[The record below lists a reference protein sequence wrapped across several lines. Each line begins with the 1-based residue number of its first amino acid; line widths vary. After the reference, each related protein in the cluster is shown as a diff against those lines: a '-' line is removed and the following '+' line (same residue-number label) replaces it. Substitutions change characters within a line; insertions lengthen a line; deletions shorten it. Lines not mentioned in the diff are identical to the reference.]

1 MQNAYTAVSTFVD
14 GDGKE
19 WRVQFDYASRAA
31 IRTAF
36 GKDAAQVF
44 AVVAS
49 SDIGD
54 FCKLLA
60 CGLQRHHPGVTAEDM
75 MKLSPPVALAMDAM
89 TRAVVWSMFGPNGPQ
104 PDDEKGPGKDGA
116 APDPIVTK

>member
-1 MQNAYTAVSTFVD
+1 MQNAYTAVATFQD

-19 WRVQFDYASRAA
+19 WHVQFDYASRAA

-36 GKDAAQVF
+36 GKDASEVF
-44 AVVAS
+44 ASVAS
-49 SDIGD
+49 NDIGD

-89 TRAVVWSMFGPNGPQ
+89 TRAVVWSMFGPNWPQ
-104 PDDEKGPGKDGA
+104 PDDEKGSGKDGA
-116 APDPIVTK
+116 APDPTTTR